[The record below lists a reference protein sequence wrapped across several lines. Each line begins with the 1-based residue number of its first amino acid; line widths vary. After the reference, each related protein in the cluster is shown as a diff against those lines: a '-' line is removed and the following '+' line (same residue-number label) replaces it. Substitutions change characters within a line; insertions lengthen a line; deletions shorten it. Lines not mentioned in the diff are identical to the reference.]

1 MRKIIE
7 VDNSIW
13 DKGIDVWKSI
23 LNYRKE
29 TKNPTKSQIAYFE
42 LYIKYLERLKLARS
56 KGEFIVAHATTV
68 PAEIFYAMD
77 MVPILLVGTCFAIT
91 QCIKEY
97 PKAMQISRQYG
108 IAEEICG
115 AHKNIIAHCVEGW
128 LPRPNVFVDVGGGCD
143 AFANSMKIGAD
154 LYGVPHFQVD
164 TPYYK
169 NQKSMAY
176 LVSEF
181 KKLIDFLEEQGGRKM
196 NWDKLSI
203 SMIYSQKML
212 ELWWEVRELRK
223 AFPSPMDNRR
233 AWETNWINWFFA
245 GTPEGVYYW
254 EVLRDELCER
264 IRAGVGAY
272 PKVKEKHRLL
282 DLFMAP
288 AWDLQ
293 ILEWMQQEHGANIVM
308 EGLIQYERGFEMD
321 PNHPLESMAKRW
333 YYGPL
338 MNVLQ
343 GPTEYYIQNIIP
355 QVEEFKPNGAIWW
368 DGFSCRQAG
377 AIQPVAKALEK
388 LGIPIVRVKCDAT
401 DPAFVT
407 REEMRRQLSDFFELL
422 DFKN

>member
-29 TKNPTKSQIAYFE
+29 KKNPSKSQVAYFE
-42 LYIKYLERLKLARS
+42 LYIKYLERLRSARG
-56 KGEFIVAHATTV
+56 KEFAHATSV

-77 MVPILLVGTCFAIT
+77 MAPVLLVGTCFAIT

-97 PKAMQISRQYG
+97 PKAMEIYRQYG
-108 IAEEICG
+108 TAEEICS
-115 AHKNIIAHCVEGW
+115 AHKNVIAHCVSGW
-128 LPRPNVFVDVGGGCD
+128 LPRPNVFIDVGGGCD
-143 AFANSMKIGAD
+143 AFANSMKIGAE

-169 NQKSMAY
+169 NQKSINY
-176 LVSEF
+176 LVTEF
-181 KKLIDFLEEQGGRKM
+181 KKLITFLEDQSGRKM
-196 NWDKLSI
+196 NWDKLSA
-203 SMIYSQKML
+203 SMIYSQKMID
-212 ELWWEVRELRK
+212 LWWEVWELRK

-233 AWETNWINWFFA
+233 SWETNWINWFFA

-254 EVLRDELCER
+254 EVLRNELYER
-264 IRAGVGAY
+264 VKTGVGAY
-272 PKVKEKHRLL
+272 PEVREKYRLF

-288 AWDLQ
+288 AWDLG
-293 ILEWMQQEHGANIVM
+293 ILEWMQQEYGANIVL
-308 EGLIQYERGFEMD
+308 EGLIMYDRGLVMD
-321 PNHPLESMAKRW
+321 PDKPLESMAKRW

-343 GPTEYYIQNIIP
+343 GPTEDYIQDIVS
-355 QVEEFKPNGAIWW
+355 QVDEFKPDGAIWW

-377 AIQPVAKALEK
+377 AVDLMAKSLEK
-388 LGIPIVRVKCDAT
+388 IGIPTIRVKCDTT
-401 DPAFVT
+401 DPAFVSKA
-407 REEMRRQLSDFFELL
+407 EMRRQLSDFFEML
-422 DFKN
+422 DSRK